1 MLKRSCENAFAP
13 FWPMEGHCQNCTKSL
28 NRITK
33 VRIFEQGR
41 GYTMNFYYTSRLNFV
56 LFLA

>member
-1 MLKRSCENAFAP
+1 MLKTVLRKRFRTILAHGRP
-13 FWPMEGHCQNCTKSL
+13 LPNCTKSL

-33 VRIFEQGR
+33 VRIFEQGH

>member
-1 MLKRSCENAFAP
+1 
-13 FWPMEGHCQNCTKSL
+13 MEGHCQNCSKGL

-33 VRIFEQGR
+33 VRIFEQGH
-41 GYTMNFYYTSRLNFV
+41 GYTMRFYYTSRLNFV